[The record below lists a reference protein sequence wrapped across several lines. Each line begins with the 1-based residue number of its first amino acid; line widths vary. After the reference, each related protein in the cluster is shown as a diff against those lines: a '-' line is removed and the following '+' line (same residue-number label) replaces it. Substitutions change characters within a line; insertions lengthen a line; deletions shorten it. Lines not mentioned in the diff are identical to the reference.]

1 MKPFKKKNK
10 HRKNKKKKEFSKSL
24 LIQESILIWI
34 TTICFLILA
43 FMCVANHEFGD
54 LPWLS
59 VMSGAPWAAYAVSQ
73 SQYYGKA
80 KAENVL
86 KIEKG
91 LLEEDED
98 LGPKIEDENIEES

>member
-1 MKPFKKKNK
+1 MKKPIA
-10 HRKNKKKKEFSKSL
+10 RKKKKEFSKSL
-24 LIQESILIWI
+24 LVQESVLIWV

-80 KAENVL
+80 KAENVIKL
-86 KIEKG
+86 KKTFEQA
-91 LLEEDED
+91 EEE
-98 LGPKIEDENIEES
+98 GPVSEGNG

>member
-1 MKPFKKKNK
+1 
-10 HRKNKKKKEFSKSL
+10 
-24 LIQESILIWI
+24 
-34 TTICFLILA
+34 
-43 FMCVANHEFGD
+43 MCVCNHEFGD

-86 KIEKG
+86 KIKNSFDSTLDDPICNDDSENDNG
-91 LLEEDED
+91 L
-98 LGPKIEDENIEES
+98 G

>member
-1 MKPFKKKNK
+1 MKLFKKKNK
-10 HRKNKKKKEFSKSL
+10 SKKSKKKKEFSKSL

-34 TTICFLILA
+34 TTICFLVLA
-43 FMCVANHEFGD
+43 FMCVTNHEFGD

-86 KIEKG
+86 KIEKAFK
-91 LLEEDED
+91 LDEE
-98 LGPKIEDENIEES
+98 GPMVSDENTEES

>member
-1 MKPFKKKNK
+1 MKKEDKKIKSK
-10 HRKNKKKKEFSKSL
+10 RRKKKKKEFSKTL
-24 LIQESILIWI
+24 LVQESILIWI

-43 FMCVANHEFGD
+43 FMCVVNHEFGD

-73 SQYYGKA
+73 AQYYGKA

-86 KIEKG
+86 KIEKSFG
-91 LLEEDED
+91 L
-98 LGPKIEDENIEES
+98 DENGPVVDKEEKEGLG